1 MVAIDEELKNYCKQ
15 HNIQHYYRPVVV
27 RLFAVQ
33 LRIFFLCSGNNEQR
47 LLMMQIPKSQEKTGA
62 NHAISS
68 MKYEILEEFLQ
79 LGWNV
84 LLSDVDIVTV
94 QDPMDFLYRDSDVEG
109 MSDGYDDG
117 TAYGAIY
124 GVDDAS
130 MGWSRYA
137 QGTQHMALNSG
148 LFYLRANE
156 RTIALMQNIY
166 KRLRK
171 EKLWDQSVY
180 NEEIFF
186 LTHGPVKRA
195 QVSVRVMEI
204 EKFMNSKVLFKR
216 IRNMPRD
223 QQPLPVMVHMNYH
236 PDKTERME
244 AAIRYYLKGDH
255 EALKP
260 FPGGS
265 EPGT

>member
-1 MVAIDEELKNYCKQ
+1 
-15 HNIQHYYRPVVV
+15 
-27 RLFAVQ
+27 
-33 LRIFFLCSGNNEQR
+33 
-47 LLMMQIPKSQEKTGA
+47 
-62 NHAISS
+62 

-94 QDPMDFLYRDSDVEG
+94 QDPMDFLHRDSDVEG
-109 MSDGYDDG
+109 MSDGYDDL

-124 GVDDAS
+124 GVDDES

-148 LFYLRANE
+148 LFYLKANE

-171 EKLWDQSVY
+171 ENAWDQSVY

-195 QVSVRVMEI
+195 QVSVRVMES

-216 IRNMPRD
+216 IRKLPRSRE
-223 QQPLPVMVHMNYH
+223 PLPVMVHMNFH

-244 AAIRYYLKGDH
+244 AAIRYYLKGDQD
-255 EALKP
+255 ALKR